1 MLGTRSRRRRT
12 AGAARKATLQK
23 LYVAVRC
30 INAEADV
37 VSGLRDPDVFRGPD
51 GSREAWERYL
61 DSVSDYLRRQII
73 VYKNW
78 PQRRYNELG
87 YLDEVVFNDMNN

>member
-1 MLGTRSRRRRT
+1 MN
-12 AGAARKATLQK
+12 
-23 LYVAVRC
+23 
-30 INAEADV
+30 I
-37 VSGLRDPDVFRGPD
+37 LRDLIALHGPAD
-51 GSREAWERYL
+51 DREAWDRYISL
-61 DSVSDYLRRQII
+61 VSDYLRRQIL